1 MFQVSSMDQCFKVQE
16 KLGAE
21 LQKDIQ
27 KLSDRE
33 KEQDKINETKSEE
46 IQRLM
51 EELKDLQHQMDEK
64 VKQLSKAEAQI
75 LSLEKT
81 KVDLENSA
89 KLAEVKKKKKPKTIV
104 S

>member
-1 MFQVSSMDQCFKVQE
+1 MDQCLKVQE

-89 KLAEVKKKKKPKTIV
+89 KLAEVKKTKTKTIV